1 MSIDN
6 QIKKGL
12 GWTTIS
18 TIVIAVVAIVKISV
32 LARYLD
38 KSDFGLMA
46 IVTFVISFMEL
57 FNDFGVSIGIL
68 HKQEISK
75 NEYHSLY
82 WINLVISIFLF
93 GILAILSPFIAMFY
107 DMPQLKDLLILI
119 GVNLIISGI
128 GRQFK
133 TIEQKELRFNYIA
146 KVDMLGAI
154 ISLGF
159 AIYLAVSGYGVY
171 SLVYSLIIQF
181 AVVNICY
188 FLNGI
193 KKTGLSFHFSL
204 KETVPFLKIGIYQVG
219 GQVANYF
226 NRDLDV
232 LLIGKFF
239 SPSVLGSY
247 SLAKQL
253 VFRPFQFL
261 NPIILR
267 VASPVLARFQND
279 INELRRRYLEM
290 LNIISLLNIVVY
302 CLLIIFA
309 PLVISILYGNSF
321 ENIILLVRLLSIYM
335 IFRAIGNPVGSL
347 VIATGRTDLDFY
359 WNILLLLIMPMFI
372 YVGSLFD
379 VVGVAISLIVSML
392 VLYIPAWKVFI
403 NKLINVS
410 LYDYLKACF
419 VFDLVS
425 IYSKFKKE

>member
-159 AIYLAVSGYGVY
+159 AIYLALSGYGVY

-193 KKTGLSFHFSL
+193 KKIGLSFHFSL
-204 KETVPFLKIGIYQVG
+204 EETVPFLKIGIYQVG

-290 LNIISLLNIVVY
+290 LNVISLLNIVVY

-419 VFDLVS
+419 IFDLVS